1 VRTKRLT
8 VLQRPEL
15 ALAGPPHYQRSMRWT
30 PGGRSD
36 DLEDQRGQGGGGG
49 SMLGGGG
56 IRIGAGGA
64 VLLLVLS
71 LVTGQN
77 LFSILGN
84 VVDIGGGG
92 GGQVSDAP
100 YQSSPDEDKL
110 VEFVSFVLD
119 DVQGTWEKSFPI
131 AGRNYRKT
139 KLVLFTDTTR
149 SGCGYA
155 EAAMGPF
162 YCPADEKV
170 YIDLGFYN
178 ELRSRFGAPGDFA
191 QAYVIAHEIGHH
203 VQNILGLSERVREIQ
218 QKRPD
223 QANQLSVLLE
233 LQADCFA
240 GVWAHSTEQR
250 DILER
255 GDVEEGI
262 GAAAA
267 VGDDRIQ
274 KSAGARVNPET
285 WTHGSSEQRVQWFK
299 RGMQKGTVAD
309 CNTFADAE

>member
-1 VRTKRLT
+1 
-8 VLQRPEL
+8 
-15 ALAGPPHYQRSMRWT
+15 
-30 PGGRSD
+30 
-36 DLEDQRGQGGGGG
+36 
-49 SMLGGGG
+49 MLGGGG
-56 IRIGAGGA
+56 LRIGAGGA
-64 VLLLVLS
+64 ILLLVLS
-71 LVTGQN
+71 LATGQN
-77 LFSILGN
+77 FFDLLGG
-84 VVDIGGGG
+84 VVDVGGPGGGE
-92 GGQVSDAP
+92 QSAP
-100 YQSSPDEDKL
+100 YEATPEEEKL

-119 DVQGTWEKSFPI
+119 DVQNTWAQTFPV
-131 AGRNYRKT
+131 AARDYRKT
-139 KLVLFTDTTR
+139 KLVLFTDNVS

-155 EAAMGPF
+155 QAAMGPF

-170 YIDLGFYN
+170 YIDLGFYR

-203 VQNILGLSERVREIQ
+203 VQNVLGLSERVRELQ
-218 QKRPD
+218 QRRPD

-240 GVWAHSTEQR
+240 GVWAHSTQRR

-274 KSAGARVNPET
+274 KSAGANVNPET
-285 WTHGSSEQRVQWFK
+285 WTHGSSQQRVQWFQ

-309 CNTFADAE
+309 CNTFAAAQ

>member
-1 VRTKRLT
+1 
-8 VLQRPEL
+8 
-15 ALAGPPHYQRSMRWT
+15 MRWT
-30 PGGRSD
+30 PGGRSG
-36 DLEDQRGQGGGGG
+36 DLEDVRGQGGRGP
-49 SMLGGGG
+49 MLGGGG
-56 IRIGAGGA
+56 LRIGAGGA
-64 VLLLVLS
+64 ILLLVLS
-71 LVTGQN
+71 LATGQN
-77 LFSILGN
+77 FFDLLGG
-84 VVDIGGGG
+84 VVDVGAPGGE
-92 GGQVSDAP
+92 QSAP
-100 YQSSPDEDKL
+100 YEASPEEEKL
-110 VEFVSFVLD
+110 VDFVSFVLD
-119 DVQGTWEKSFPI
+119 DVQNTWGQAFPI
-131 AGRNYRKT
+131 AGRDYRKT
-139 KLVLFTDTTR
+139 KLVLFTDNVS

-155 EAAMGPF
+155 QAAMGPF

-170 YIDLGFYN
+170 YIDLGFYR

-203 VQNILGLSERVREIQ
+203 VQNVLGLSERVRELQ
-218 QKRPD
+218 QRRPD

-240 GVWAHSTEQR
+240 GVWAHSTQRR

-274 KSAGARVNPET
+274 KSAGGGVNPET
-285 WTHGSSEQRVQWFK
+285 WTHGSSQQRVEWFQ

-309 CNTFADAE
+309 CNTFAAAQ